1 MICPNCNNQNTDGS
15 LFCGNCGTKLNVVNT
30 PVVNNNVTNNKKNIS
45 LDLNKNQKL
54 IIVSLLSVLVILL
67 LVAALFVSGNG
78 FVNGKE
84 STRTIMIY
92 LDGTNL
98 ESDAGIASAELE
110 AIKPSTLNLNKTT
123 VLVYTGGTLKWY
135 NYVKN
140 DENAIYKLTSNGF
153 EKIETYEQLD
163 MADPSTLA
171 SFLQYGYDNYKAGH
185 MDLVLFNHG
194 GATTGAI
201 SDDFTGNTISLK
213 GFKEALSNS
222 PFNKDNKLEL
232 IAFRT
237 CLNGTIENANTFKDY
252 AEYLVASEEVTY
264 GRSDSNVLGYF
275 INNMPPNEGG
285 IEVGKRFINAYI
297 RNIDDICY
305 SPDQFLVTYA
315 VVDLSKVEKLTQE
328 FETAISSI
336 DIKKNYSNLSKIRS
350 NMLQFAA
357 NGSNDSTYF
366 DTIDMY
372 DLMLK
377 LNDLGVVDSSSFTRA
392 FKEAVVYFYT
402 NDPDDTHGLS
412 VYFPYKGA
420 KKYRD
425 YLVKLYDTF
434 DFMTDYK
441 KFINN
446 FNSLLNGTG
455 DKTFSF
461 TDSTLT
467 VSDTKEVTLEL
478 SEEQKS
484 NYSSARYVLFK
495 KDSENPDFYELIL
508 ISDDVDE
515 SETGKIKTKIGNS
528 LVKVYD
534 ENGDNIYMHLNRR
547 KMGGKFVD
555 SHNGVLYNKNAGDY
569 GKMDNANITIIN
581 ENNKPKFGDVV
592 ITGSRDQRYDGI
604 VRNIN
609 DYTTIDVF
617 KLRYKILDENGNFM
631 PSDKW
636 ETSGTMT
643 GLELKDFK
651 TNNINDEID
660 LRYTGLDDGEFYCV
674 FIVFDM
680 NRNSHISNLIKVGE

>member
-1 MICPNCNNQNTDGS
+1 MICPKCSNQINDGA
-15 LFCGNCGTKLNVVNT
+15 LFCGNCGYKIDNS
-30 PVVNNNVTNNKKNIS
+30 NNKQEKKSIS
-45 LDLNKNQKL
+45 LNLNKNQKI

-67 LVAALFVSGNG
+67 LIAAFFVSNNTSV
-78 FVNGKE
+78 FSNKE

-110 AIKPSTLNLNKTT
+110 AINPSTLNLNKTT

-153 EKIETYEQLD
+153 EKIETYDKMD

-171 SFLQYGYDNYKAGH
+171 SFLQYSYDNYKAGH
-185 MDLVLFNHG
+185 MDLVLFDHG

-201 SDDFTGNTISLK
+201 SDDFTGNTISLA
-213 GFKEALSNS
+213 GFKEALTMS
-222 PFNKDNKLEL
+222 PFDENNKLEL

-237 CLNGTIENANTFKDY
+237 CLNGTIENANTFKDF

-285 IEVGKRFINAYI
+285 IEVGKRFVNAYI
-297 RNIDDICY
+297 KNIDDICY
-305 SPDQFLVTYA
+305 SPDQFLVTYS
-315 VVDLSKVEKLTQE
+315 VVDLSKVDKLTQE
-328 FETAISSI
+328 FESAISSI
-336 DIKKNYSNLSKIRS
+336 DIKKNYSNLSKVRG

-372 DLMLK
+372 DLMVK
-377 LNDLGVVDSSSFTRA
+377 LDELSIVDASSFKNA
-392 FKEAVVYFYT
+392 FNDAVVYFYT
-402 NDPDDTHGLS
+402 NDPYDTHGLS
-412 VYFPYKGA
+412 VYFPYKGE
-420 KKYRD
+420 KRYRD

-441 KFINN
+441 KFINS
-446 FNSLLNGTG
+446 FNSILNGTG

-461 TDSTLT
+461 NNSTLN
-467 VSDTKEVTLEL
+467 VSDSKEVTLEL

-484 NYSSARYVLFK
+484 NYSTARYVLFK

-534 ENGDNIYMHLNRR
+534 ENGDNIYLHLNRR
-547 KMGGKFVD
+547 KLGDKFVD
-555 SHNGVLYNKNAGDY
+555 SHNAILYNKNAGDF

-581 ENNKPKFGDVV
+581 NNNKPKFGDVI
-592 ITGSRDQRYDGI
+592 ITGARDQRYDGI

-609 DYTTIDVF
+609 DYTAIDMF
-617 KLRYKILDENGNFM
+617 KLRYKILDENGNFLS
-631 PSDKW
+631 SDKW

-651 TNNINDEID
+651 NDDVD
-660 LRYTGLDDGEFYCV
+660 LRYTGMDDGEFYCA
-674 FIVFDM
+674 FIIFDM
-680 NRNSHISNLIKVGE
+680 NRNMHLSNLIKVGE